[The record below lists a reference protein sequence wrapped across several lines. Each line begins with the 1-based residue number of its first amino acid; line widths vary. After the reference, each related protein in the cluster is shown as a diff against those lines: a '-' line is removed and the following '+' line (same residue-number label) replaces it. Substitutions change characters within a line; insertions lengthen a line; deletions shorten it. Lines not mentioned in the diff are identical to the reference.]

1 MATILDGKALS
12 LKIRNQLKD
21 KVQTEYLDKNK
32 AVPELAVILVG
43 DDMASKVYV
52 AGKVKACFE
61 VGIKVNVINLDEKTK
76 QKTLNHTIQVLNK
89 DKAIGGILLQLPLPK
104 HLNSSEA
111 LNLIAPEKDVD
122 GLTNTNL
129 GKLLVGDTTGRVP
142 CTPLG
147 IYTLLKEYNIDLAGK
162 NAVVIGRSIL
172 VGKPMALL
180 LTRHNVT
187 VTLCH
192 SYTKDIE
199 KTTKKADII
208 VCAVGKKG
216 FLKESMVKQGAV
228 VVDVGINR
236 NKAGHLC
243 GDVDFNKVS
252 RKASYITPVPG
263 GVGPLTIAMLLQNL
277 LKG

>member
-1 MATILDGKALS
+1 MAIILDGKALS
-12 LKIRNQLKD
+12 LKIRNELKE

-32 AVPELAVILVG
+32 AIPELAVILVG
-43 DDMASKVYV
+43 NDMASKVYV

-61 VGIKVNVINLDEKTK
+61 VGIKVNVINLDEKIK
-76 QKTLNHTIQVLNK
+76 QSVLNHTIRTLNK
-89 DKAIGGILLQLPLPK
+89 NKDIGGILLQLPLPE

-111 LNLIAPEKDVD
+111 LNLIDPNKDVD

-129 GKLLVGDTTGRVP
+129 GKLIVGDPSGRVP

-147 IYTLLKEYNIDLAGK
+147 IYTLLNEYGITIAGK
-162 NAVVIGRSIL
+162 NAVIIGRSIL
-172 VGKPMALL
+172 VGKPMSLL
-180 LTRHNVT
+180 LTKNNAT

-192 SYTKDIE
+192 SYTKNTE
-199 KTTKKADII
+199 KITKKADII
-208 VCAVGKKG
+208 ICAVGKKN
-216 FLKESMVKQGAV
+216 FLKESMVKQDAV

-236 NKAGHLC
+236 NKAGKLC
-243 GDVDFNKVS
+243 GDVDFAKVS